1 MMNSVLTMLV
11 IGVLL
16 IIALI
21 TVLKANEFF
30 IRQPR
35 ILNNSKAI
43 YLFGQFIA
51 FGMIANSMVNTFIGY
66 CTNYL
71 DSSSLNIIQL
81 DFYIQLIKCTI
92 LLLFIF
98 MVLSFLL
105 SRIFMLM
112 AITLNEEKDIV
123 DDIPRSSILLAGAS
137 ICIFYAISPLFHSV
151 FSYFIMPVHESL
163 IF

>member
-1 MMNSVLTMLV
+1 MINSILTMFV

-16 IIALI
+16 IIAQI
-21 TVLKANEFF
+21 VILKANEFF
-30 IRQPR
+30 IRLPR
-35 ILNNSKAI
+35 VLNNSKAI

-51 FGMIANSMVNTFIGY
+51 FGMIANAMVNSFIGY

-71 DSSSLNIIQL
+71 DNDDLNVAQL

-98 MVLSFLL
+98 LILSFIL

-112 AITLNEEKDIV
+112 TFSLNESKDIAE
-123 DDIPRSSILLAGAS
+123 DNPRSAILLAGIA
-137 ICIFYAISPLFHSV
+137 IGIFYAVSPLFHSV